1 MENYLLLLGDNP
13 PDPALLTSIMNE
25 HSTDGVEALP
35 PVAASASKPRRSP
48 LPFFSQEP
56 DQLANPRWTL
66 KQSLDIA
73 RDAILKKTMDFY
85 GGDKKQVA
93 QHLGIGY
100 SSLCRLLK
108 KC

>member
-25 HSTDGVEALP
+25 HSTDSVEALP
-35 PVAASASKPRRSP
+35 PATVPASRPRRSP
-48 LPFFSQEP
+48 LPFSPQEADP
-56 DQLANPRWTL
+56 PADPRRTL
-66 KQSLDIA
+66 KQSLDMA

-85 GGDKKQVA
+85 GGDKKQAA

-108 KC
+108 KY

>member
-13 PDPALLTSIMNE
+13 PDPALLASIMNE
-25 HSTDGVEALP
+25 HSTDGVEVLSPSAAALP
-35 PVAASASKPRRSP
+35 RQRRSP
-48 LPFFSQEP
+48 LSSLPQEM
-56 DQLANPRWTL
+56 DQLTNPRWTL

-85 GGDKKQVA
+85 GGDKKQAA

>member
-1 MENYLLLLGDNP
+1 
-13 PDPALLTSIMNE
+13 MNE

-35 PVAASASKPRRSP
+35 STAASAPRPRRSP
-48 LPFFSQEP
+48 LPSFPQES

-85 GGDKKQVA
+85 DGDKKQAA

-108 KC
+108 K